1 MVKRLRK
8 DMEVFPTLVGVCLNK
23 RSFDETAGKWG
34 QEPPF
39 YCLFC
44 LIKAYLI
51 SIRQIPIKTTLIQEC
66 QSLPHAR
73 GGVSMTDTKKPQKVR
88 SSPRSWGCFQRPQ
101 RPESA
106 PRVFP
111 TLVGVFLSAD
121 GKGSIAH
128 RLPHARGV
136 FPTW

>member
-1 MVKRLRK
+1 
-8 DMEVFPTLVGVCLNK
+8 VGVCLNK

-88 SSPRSWGCFQRPQ
+88 SSPRSWGCFLKGLKSVSLHDIDAEGRAV
-101 RPESA
+101 E
-106 PRVFP
+106 
-111 TLVGVFLSAD
+111 TGGVLLQD
-121 GKGSIAH
+121 YSI
-128 RLPHARGV
+128 
-136 FPTW
+136 